1 MSVIL
6 CIDDD
11 RDVRNLLEKILT
23 GAGHTVTTA
32 GDGRQG
38 LIEASNRR
46 PDLILLD
53 VMMPE
58 IDGFAVC
65 SQLQADQ
72 VTAYIPVIFLTAL
85 DSEEDRAKAFA
96 VGAADYLAKP
106 VQKEILLA
114 KVEEQL
120 KTRLHW
126 KELKKRVVLVDG
138 TVPSMNFFQFKQ
150 SLIDRIELS
159 QELKDR
165 LAGTAP
171 LDIYKICEPMGIPQR
186 QMTVWM
192 ADFLSFPLL
201 SPINPAN
208 LLLGIITASFAR
220 ENHVVAMGNE
230 KSGKSFILSNPFDWM
245 LLDTLK
251 NFFGMQRDTL
261 LNLAEP
267 HHIEALFEQPIEQLV
282 KMSAIRGGKPS
293 EIPAEPAENISS
305 QDVEKGPVVAIANNI
320 LASAVYERASDIHI
334 EPKADQTMI
343 RFRIDGDM
351 RDIYS
356 LKSTTGIMLISRLK
370 AIAGLD
376 ITEKRRP
383 QDGAVEAVI
392 TGRTFKLRLAT
403 TSTPSGESLII
414 RLLEPEIKATELQ
427 SLGMTDDQ
435 VRIIMDSTNRHQGL
449 LLIVGP
455 TGSGKTTTIYSLLSH
470 IDCRTRS
477 LISVEDPVEYRIPFA
492 NQQQVNEKGG
502 VTFDA
507 LLKSSVRQDPDI
519 LFIGEV
525 RDNYSAKV
533 AMDFASTGHL
543 TISTL
548 HTSNATTAIFRL
560 ERLGINR
567 GMMADSLL
575 GIVAQRLMKKLC
587 PHCKVVKPISDQ
599 EREQLRP
606 FMAEI
611 PSETAH
617 PVGCPQCSQTGYF
630 GREAVYEIIRF
641 DPDVVDMVRSGEPIA
656 GIRSFIQQ
664 RGDYLISNHAAEKI
678 RTLTIALKDV
688 HEKIFLEEKV
698 PRKIMP
704 ASMDVQ
710 SALDKGKVAGAIL
723 LVEDDEDT
731 QKQITRILESAFYEV
746 TTARDG
752 IEALTRLEQKD
763 FDLILSDITMPN
775 LDGFKLIEMIQQKG
789 IVAPV
794 IFLTGST
801 SEQDEMRGF
810 ELGAADYIIKPIR
823 RKELLLSRILNA
835 LKKRE
840 NRRKI

>member
-23 GAGHTVTTA
+23 DAGYTVTAA

-38 LIEASNRR
+38 LAEALKMR

-53 VMMPE
+53 VIMPA
-58 IDGFAVC
+58 IDGFSVC
-65 SQLQADQ
+65 TQLQADQ
-72 VTAYIPVIFLTAL
+72 ETAYIPVIFLTSL
-85 DSEEDRAKAFA
+85 DGEEDRAKAFA

-106 VQKEILLA
+106 VQKESLLA

-138 TVPSMNFFQFKQ
+138 KVPSINFSQFKQ
-150 SLIDRIELS
+150 SLIDRLELS
-159 QELKDR
+159 QELRDR
-165 LAGTAP
+165 LAGTGP
-171 LDIYKICEPMGIPQR
+171 LDIYKICEPLGVTQR
-186 QMTVWM
+186 QMTAWM
-192 ADFLSFPLL
+192 ADFLSFPLI
-201 SPINPAN
+201 SRINPAN
-208 LLLGIITASFAR
+208 LLLGIIPASFAR
-220 ENHVVAMGNE
+220 ENHVVAMSDE
-230 KSGKSFILSNPFDWM
+230 TSKKSFILSNPFDWM
-245 LLDTLK
+245 LIDTLK
-251 NFFGMQRDTL
+251 NFFGLQPGAL

-267 HHIEALFEQPIEQLV
+267 DHIKTLFEQPLEQLV
-282 KMSAIRGGKPS
+282 TMSAIREKKPR
-293 EIPAEPAENISS
+293 EIPAEPAENISL
-305 QDVEKGPVVAIANNI
+305 QDVEKGPIVAIANNI

-334 EPKADQTMI
+334 EPKADQTII

-356 LKSTTGIMLISRLK
+356 LKSATGIMLISRLK

-376 ITEKRRP
+376 ITEKRKP

-392 TGRTFKLRLAT
+392 TGRTYKIRLAT

-414 RLLEPEIKATELQ
+414 RLLEPEVKATELQ

-435 VRIIMDSTNRHQGL
+435 VRIIIDCTNRHQGL

-477 LISVEDPVEYRIPFA
+477 LISVEDPVEYRIPYA

-525 RDNYSAKV
+525 RDNHSAKV

-543 TISTL
+543 TISTI

-560 ERLGINR
+560 ERLGITR
-567 GMMADSLL
+567 GIMADSIL
-575 GIVAQRLMKKLC
+575 GIVAQRLIKKLC
-587 PHCKVVKPISDQ
+587 PLCKVVKPISNQ
-599 EREQLRP
+599 ERDQLRP

-617 PVGCPQCSQTGYF
+617 PVGCLQCGQTGYF

-641 DPDVVDMVRSGEPIA
+641 DPEVVDMVRSADNIA
-656 GIRSFIQQ
+656 GIRAFIQR
-664 RGDYLISNHAAEKI
+664 RGDYLISNHAAEKV
-678 RTLTIALKDV
+678 RALTVALKDV
-688 HEKIFLEEKV
+688 NEKILLEEKV
-698 PRKIMP
+698 ARKIMP
-704 ASMDVQ
+704 S
-710 SALDKGKVAGAIL
+710 SLDAESSLEAVKRSGAIL
-723 LVEDDEDT
+723 LVEDDYDT
-731 QKQITRILESAFYEV
+731 QILITRILESVPYDV
-746 TTARDG
+746 TIAGDG
-752 IEALTRLEQKD
+752 IEALTCLEQKD
-763 FDLILSDITMPN
+763 FDLILSDINMPN
-775 LDGFKLIEMIQQKG
+775 LDGFKLTEMINQKG
-789 IVAPV
+789 IVAPI
-794 IFLTGST
+794 IFLTGSPD
-801 SEQDEMRGF
+801 EQDEIRAF
-810 ELGAADYIIKPIR
+810 ELGALDFIRKPIR
-823 RKELLLSRILNA
+823 KELFLSRVRNVLNKRE
-835 LKKRE
+835 KKRQ
-840 NRRKI
+840 I